1 MASTYEK
8 MICGELYCCSDES
21 LMRLQAECL
30 EKQYDYNATR
40 PSQGAE
46 RERLLREM
54 FAEIGNFTSRTVGSI
69 GMRSRGMNKA
79 EEIISCVNI
88 CC

>member
-1 MASTYEK
+1 MKTMREK
-8 MICGELYCCSDES
+8 MHACELYLPTDPTIFAE
-21 LMRLQAECL
+21 QAACL

-54 FAEIGNFTSRTVGSI
+54 FAEIGNFTSRTVGST

-79 EEIISCVNI
+79 EEIRPCVNI

>member
-1 MASTYEK
+1 MTEYEK
-8 MICGELYCCSDES
+8 LHSGDIYDPGDEAI
-21 LMRLQAECL
+21 LRAQLDCL